1 MTLPQFLI
9 LLTLFSGWVLMLWMV
24 IYLWSIPK
32 SFKEDAKVQREIDK
46 LELAHGE
53 YMVEQMKKFLNK
65 EEKCQQG

>member
-1 MTLPQFLI
+1 MTLFQISIFLV
-9 LLTLFSGWVLMLWMV
+9 LFSGWFLMLWMV

-46 LELAHGE
+46 LKLAHGE